1 MAEPKPSTPVQESKQ
16 RDALMQ
22 SEKHAAEPMP
32 GSFKDE
38 AVTDK
43 VVVVP
48 DRPKDQAPIKG
59 LDPKSP

>member
-1 MAEPKPSTPVQESKQ
+1 MAQSKPPTPVQESKQ

-22 SEKHAAEPMP
+22 SEKRAAEPMP
-32 GSFKDE
+32 GSFKNE

-43 VVVVP
+43 VVAIP

-59 LDPKSP
+59 LDPKSR